1 VGERLT
7 AWGGSGLL
15 RAGEQGRGGSGGGGR
30 GSAWDTAWRREGGP
44 GRGVDPGAT
53 VSGGRAIVWEGSD

>member
-30 GSAWDTAWRREGGP
+30 GSAWDTAWRREGGAWP
-44 GRGVDPGAT
+44 GRRPGRD
-53 VSGGRAIVWEGSD
+53 GLGW